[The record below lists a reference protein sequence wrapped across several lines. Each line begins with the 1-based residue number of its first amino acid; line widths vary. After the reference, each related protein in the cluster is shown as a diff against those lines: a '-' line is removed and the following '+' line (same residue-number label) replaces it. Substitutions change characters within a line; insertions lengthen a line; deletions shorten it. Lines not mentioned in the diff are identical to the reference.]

1 MMATVF
7 FRKTVAILHRILSKK
22 EMSFMT
28 NPTEP
33 LYKLN
38 RTRDSLCFFWIC
50 WLTYFCTYLGRLNFS
65 ASMAEIISAEGF
77 SKSALGMVGRDVY
90 KRQSPL
96 WYPSEHSRN
105 RPSCSQFQG
114 WNPPALLKHCYYRDL
129 SPISLLKSR
138 IPYSAHLQ

>member
-1 MMATVF
+1 
-7 FRKTVAILHRILSKK
+7 
-22 EMSFMT
+22 MT

-77 SKSALGMVGRDVY
+77 SKSALGMVSVRKFFLLPAGLPFCGV
-90 KRQSPL
+90 
-96 WYPSEHSRN
+96 
-105 RPSCSQFQG
+105 
-114 WNPPALLKHCYYRDL
+114 PPAPGNLFL
-129 SPISLLKSR
+129 SS
-138 IPYSAHLQ
+138 